1 MQIDSKATVQ
11 AFLDASVRGDE
22 SAMRALLHAD
32 IEVVE
37 ADSLPYGGV
46 HRGKDGFIALIRRVF
61 TTWQDTQV
69 SVQSVVTEGDQV
81 VMLATMTGRGRET
94 GTAFTMPIAEVWTLR
109 DGKILRITPYYLD
122 TQLLCDI
129 AAGRR

>member
-1 MQIDSKATVQ
+1 
-11 AFLDASVRGDE
+11 
-22 SAMRALLHAD
+22 
-32 IEVVE
+32 
-37 ADSLPYGGV
+37 
-46 HRGKDGFIALIRRVF
+46 
-61 TTWQDTQV
+61 V
-69 SVQSVVTEGDQV
+69 SVQSVVAEGEQV

-109 DGKILRITPYYLD
+109 DGKILRVTPHYLD